1 MRDAGNPI
9 QMSGAPVL
17 TEVCI
22 GEETLR
28 WADGP
33 HGRLP
38 VCGKVLD
45 PAAYRAIRDE
55 TDRWAIREEIS
66 EWYDYDFYANLG
78 GEQLHQMEFALNDE
92 TILVK
97 DDTFYGIVLP
107 YPDGSLRYACA
118 AICVLPFSVL
128 TNMMLQCS
136 GHALPASFL
145 ALMRSGLFFLPILLL
160 LNSLLGIHGIQL
172 AQPIADVLTAAAS
185 LPFVIYYFRHLPPEQ
200 P

>member
-1 MRDAGNPI
+1 MRDAGDPI

-118 AICVLPFSVL
+118 GDWQGKPLCVYIYEEPKDPFDLINPLVTKTYQL
-128 TNMMLQCS
+128 VRRGS
-136 GHALPASFL
+136 GEK
-145 ALMRSGLFFLPILLL
+145 
-160 LNSLLGIHGIQL
+160 
-172 AQPIADVLTAAAS
+172 DETAKAE
-185 LPFVIYYFRHLPPEQ
+185 R
-200 P
+200 